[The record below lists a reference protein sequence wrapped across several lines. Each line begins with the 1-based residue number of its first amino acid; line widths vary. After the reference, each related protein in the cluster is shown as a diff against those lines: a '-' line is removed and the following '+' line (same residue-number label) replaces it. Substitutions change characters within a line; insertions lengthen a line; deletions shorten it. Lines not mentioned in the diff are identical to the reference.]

1 MASTG
6 LLAPASLGS
15 GSHRGLKVSKAPGTN
30 SMMNRALNHLP
41 QRAVSLLAQIFNEIL
56 LIHNLPTVL
65 KHARVISIL
74 KLVKDP
80 ALTSSYRPNS
90 FLDTIG
96 KLSEKILHF
105 VDLHRVMILGK

>member
-6 LLAPASLGS
+6 LLATASLGS

-41 QRAVSLLAQIFNEIL
+41 QRAVSLLAQIFNEV

-105 VDLHRVMILGK
+105 VDLHHVMILGK